1 MPWLKRYQP
10 SIDWMRMKI
19 SVDKSRDID
28 LCCTTT
34 DEVVWVYTSVEEI
47 PDGPCDIAV
56 CDGPPCSQA
65 VPILKK
71 MNGGGAVRRQKKT
84 VSFAID
90 DEKVRDGVDKSEW
103 KRNKHPSQ
111 QDKKKKTSKRS
122 FSPRVLSTPDQGTS
136 GDDEGSVQAQ
146 DIPSEFVNIAV
157 YNEESDVDVIRHVK
171 IENPPSSVEELI
183 SLPSMSKKTLKRS
196 LAKGDMRGGVIRRNG
211 RRRLRNGR
219 KVRGAVVGALKYALA
234 REFEDIF
241 PDKVPDELPFGRG
254 IRHEIDVLPG
264 TKYCITR
271 QWPLPKEQVEAI
283 DEFLAQRAKA
293 GHVRESKSP
302 HCSPT
307 FCVKKATGGW
317 RIVHAFNKLND
328 ATIPVQ
334 TPVPRKDMIL
344 DGMVGSAVFS
354 AIDLKDGFYQI
365 RMREDDVPLT
375 AVSTPSGML
384 WEWLAMLQGLKN
396 APATFNRMVT
406 NILRPLRTFTPSY
419 FDDIFV
425 HSKATNGKSDVD
437 VHLDHLRQVFQ
448 VMRENKLYAN
458 LKKCMF
464 FAPEI
469 PVLGCFV
476 GKNGVRVN
484 PEKVK
489 AIDDWPVPQNV
500 KQLRQWLGLANYLHK
515 YTRNYAALVQPLTQL
530 LKKDVE
536 WKWSRDHQ
544 TAFGGVKRSLREAP
558 VLALPD
564 HDKPF
569 HVVYDASD
577 YAIGCALMQHDDE
590 SHERVVSYQS
600 RQLRPAERNYP
611 VHDKELLAMKY
622 SLVKFRVYLLG
633 EERFAIYTDHASL
646 RTAVKTPHLSQGM
659 ARWFSFFAEYNFVV
673 HYKPG
678 KTNILADA
686 LSRRPDYD
694 PKTKSEDTDGACR
707 LCEDVQ
713 AIAVQATTTA
723 REEIVGG
730 YKSDETC
737 QDLLKY
743 FKDPSDKA
751 LQGLPSRTRSR
762 VYRFRVHNRL
772 LYYAVEQGDTARI
785 VVPNDEGLRH
795 RLLYEYHD
803 SPSGGHLGREK
814 TFLSLS
820 RDYYWPH
827 MYKWVRK
834 YVRTCEICQR
844 VKPSGSTQAPLRSLA
859 VPSDSWKSVSMD
871 FIFGLPRDTHGRNGI
886 LVFVDRFSKMVH
898 LVPVSDKIS
907 AEKTAKVFVDVVFR
921 LHGLPVEIVSDRDT
935 RFTSK
940 FWRAL
945 FGLLDTKLSMSTAA
959 HPETDGQTERVN
971 RVLEDVLRSYAT
983 SFKEWSEFLPLA
995 EFALNN
1001 STHVSTGHSPFY
1013 VNYGIHPRVPASI
1026 MGEVSTLSGGGTPA
1040 HGNKPKSSY
1049 DLNAATELKAN
1060 FDSMKPLDDL
1070 TSREEQQVDDFIVR
1084 RQAVVRFVRDAIAKA
1099 QDLQKEQAD
1108 KSGRKNKQVYKIN
1121 DLVLLSTANLP
1132 EHAVSNLGSS
1142 KLLPRF
1148 IGPFKVVKC
1157 NGDAYTLDIPT
1168 RMRLHPTF
1176 YVGRLKPYL
1185 PSGSADPTRSSASDR
1200 ADREASPLDCEE
1212 QTAHRSGDSSRR
1224 TGVAGRRRIGP
1235 SLTPTLEDENGTH
1248 HEVPRE
1254 PNLPLPQSAK
1264 GDREPTHETSRSSGV
1279 EQVRPEPVGTIP
1291 RNGTPKP
1298 NTGQNLLSGRRSST
1312 PAQRQ
1317 GSRDSRSIPQASNN
1331 AAAKPRF
1338 VHDEHSSTSRV
1349 AQSFSRS
1356 APPPLLDSQ
1365 GEHRWVVESIVDHE
1379 DRPTH
1384 RRGKKQF
1391 NHQRFYR
1398 VRWRGYPPSSD
1409 TWEPRQTLESDVPDV
1424 DPLGFIL
1431 LKSSF
1436 LPPSREIASSGAS
1449 VCAVFEGLFGTAPSY
1464 MALEDPPEDAS
1475 EVVTLPIMSQKRF
1488 MKELHRGTLEQI
1500 CYIAPQ
1506 ESSNAESAVQRHPLD
1521 ECFLASSSVMDTDVL
1536 DEPTKK
1542 ERFQAQGWESLKDS
1556 PFYGLLKEYEDVF
1569 PEEVPSRLPTDK
1581 GVRHEIDLKP
1591 GAKYCVTR
1599 QWPLPREQVKVI
1611 DEFFEAR
1618 RKAGQV
1624 RESNSPHC
1632 SPTFCVKKAT
1642 GGWRIVH
1649 AFSKLNAVTIL
1660 AQTPTL
1666 RKDVITDSTQGST
1679 IFSTIDLRDGF
1690 YQILMREKDI
1700 PLTAVRTPSGMLW
1713 ERLVMPQGLTN
1724 APATFNRCVTQL
1736 LRPVRGFAP
1745 SYFDDV
1751 FIHSRASDAAS
1762 DVEVHKEHLRQLLDL
1777 MRKYKLYAN
1786 IQKCMFGV
1794 DEIPVLGCFVGKNG
1808 VRPDPEKIKAIN
1820 DWPVPTSQKDL
1831 RKFLGL
1837 ATYLHKYSQNYAGI
1851 IRPLSSLLKK
1861 DVDWKWSDECQGA
1874 FVKVKRSLMEAPVLA
1889 IADHERPF
1897 YVVCDA
1903 SDFAIGCTLMQR
1915 DDADRERVIC
1925 CQSRQL
1931 KPAERNYPVHGKEL
1945 LAMKYT
1951 LTKFRVYLLG
1961 NPSDK
1966 SLKALDPAQRAR
1978 LHRYELHNDVLYYR
1992 TDDSDAPCT
2001 VVPNDSDLRN
2011 RVLFEYHD
2019 APFRGHPGREKTCLA
2034 LSRDFYWSH
2043 QYKRVRKYVRACE
2056 VCQRVKPAPVTNAP
2070 LRSLP
2075 VPADCWKSVSM
2086 DFIFGLPA
2094 DSSKKTG
2101 ILAIVDRF
2109 SKMIHLSA
2117 VPASVTAKQT
2127 AQIFLDSVFRLHGM
2141 PTEIVSD
2148 RDPRFTAAF

>member
-1 MPWLKRYQP
+1 MQIFSQVLKSSFLPPSREIASSGTSHFERSFQRPSEVKRFDDAALSTPRIPVQDPASILVWNMDTTGTPLGPAVPETVELTIEGFPHLSSHEWMALERMRDVIGEAAVVSLLRSASPEDQKSAVVSFMHHEIMSSRKQVATPVSSIRTVPLKLDVSPYDHFETELKKAFEPPQSEFRARAEFLKLRQGRFDLHSYAQRARYLVSSIVDEPIDVPTQVVTFVTGLNDGPIRNQLFREYPKTLDEAIERAMQEEFSIKQAKFHGFASRPMRQSNVAHDGPEPMDISYISTPGNECPRNDGKCFRCGKPGHIARNCKPRPFLRSSVRAVTWAKKREWTVGEGSPTGQEKRTVDVVETQDSGPYVHQAHAVSTMSEKSVSQTSSLIIHRVHVDGIATPLRALVDTGASNNFVRNEVIVRHDVFVPDANEEKTMIVRLANGPTVKMPKRVVRLAIKCEDFRGEDEFILLDLDDKFDIILGMPWLKRYQP
-10 SIDWMRMKI
+10 SIDWMKMKI
-19 SVDKSRDID
+19 SVAKSRDVD

-56 CDGPPCSQA
+56 CDGPPCSQV

-103 KRNKHPSQ
+103 KRNRHPSQ

-122 FSPRVLSTPDQGTS
+122 FSSRVLSTPDQGTS

-157 YNEESDVDVIRHVK
+157 YSEEGGVDVIRHVK

-183 SLPSMSKKTLKRS
+183 SLPPMSKKTLERS
-196 LAKGDMRGGVIRRNG
+196 LARGDIAQVCAIVEMVDEGFVNTASSADADV
-211 RRRLRNGR
+211 LDEKTR
-219 KVRGAVVGALKYALA
+219 KERFEEQSWDALKKNPVYALA
-234 REFEDIF
+234 REYEDIF
-241 PDKVPDELPFGRG
+241 PDKVPDELPFDRG
-254 IRHEIDVLPG
+254 IRREIDVLPG

-283 DEFLAQRAKA
+283 DEFFSQRAKA

-328 ATIPVQ
+328 ATIPAQ

-344 DGMVGSAVFS
+344 DGMVGSTVFS
-354 AIDLKDGFYQI
+354 AIDLKDGFYQF

-384 WEWLAMLQGLKN
+384 WEWLVMPQGLKN

-406 NILRPLRTFTPSY
+406 NVLRPLRTFAPSY
-419 FDDIFV
+419 LDDIFV
-425 HSKATNGKSDVD
+425 HSKTTNGKSDVD

-476 GKNGVRVN
+476 GKSGVRVD

-544 TAFGGVKRSLREAP
+544 TAFGEVKRSLREAP
-558 VLALPD
+558 VLALPN

-569 HVVYDASD
+569 HVVCDASD
-577 YAIGCALMQHDDE
+577 YAIGCALMQHDGE
-590 SHERVVSYQS
+590 GHERVVLYQS

-646 RTAVKTPHLSQGM
+646 RTAVKTPHLSQRM

-678 KTNILADA
+678 KTDILADA

-694 PKTKSEDTDGACR
+694 PKTKSGDTDGACR

-713 AIAVQATTTA
+713 AIAVRAATT
-723 REEIVGG
+723 
-730 YKSDETC
+730 
-737 QDLLKY
+737 DLLKY

-762 VYRFRVHNRL
+762 VHRFRVHNGL
-772 LYYAVEQGDTARI
+772 LYYAVEQGDTARV

-871 FIFGLPRDTHGRNGI
+871 FIFGLPRDTRGRNGI

-898 LVPVSDKIS
+898 LAPVSDKIS

-959 HPETDGQTERVN
+959 HPETDGQTERVD

-1013 VNYGIHPRVPASI
+1013 VNYGIHPRMPASI

-1049 DLNAATELKAN
+1049 DLNAASELKAN

-1108 KSGRKNKQVYKIN
+1108 KSGRKNKQCPTWEAR
-1121 DLVLLSTANLP
+1121 SFCQ
-1132 EHAVSNLGSS
+1132 GSS
-1142 KLLPRF
+1142 
-1148 IGPFKVVKC
+1148 
-1157 NGDAYTLDIPT
+1157 D
-1168 RMRLHPTF
+1168 
-1176 YVGRLKPYL
+1176 
-1185 PSGSADPTRSSASDR
+1185 RSR
-1200 ADREASPLDCEE
+1200 
-1212 QTAHRSGDSSRR
+1212 
-1224 TGVAGRRRIGP
+1224 
-1235 SLTPTLEDENGTH
+1235 
-1248 HEVPRE
+1248 
-1254 PNLPLPQSAK
+1254 
-1264 GDREPTHETSRSSGV
+1264 
-1279 EQVRPEPVGTIP
+1279 
-1291 RNGTPKP
+1291 
-1298 NTGQNLLSGRRSST
+1298 
-1312 PAQRQ
+1312 
-1317 GSRDSRSIPQASNN
+1317 
-1331 AAAKPRF
+1331 
-1338 VHDEHSSTSRV
+1338 
-1349 AQSFSRS
+1349 
-1356 APPPLLDSQ
+1356 
-1365 GEHRWVVESIVDHE
+1365 
-1379 DRPTH
+1379 
-1384 RRGKKQF
+1384 
-1391 NHQRFYR
+1391 
-1398 VRWRGYPPSSD
+1398 
-1409 TWEPRQTLESDVPDV
+1409 
-1424 DPLGFIL
+1424 
-1431 LKSSF
+1431 
-1436 LPPSREIASSGAS
+1436 
-1449 VCAVFEGLFGTAPSY
+1449 
-1464 MALEDPPEDAS
+1464 
-1475 EVVTLPIMSQKRF
+1475 
-1488 MKELHRGTLEQI
+1488 
-1500 CYIAPQ
+1500 
-1506 ESSNAESAVQRHPLD
+1506 
-1521 ECFLASSSVMDTDVL
+1521 
-1536 DEPTKK
+1536 
-1542 ERFQAQGWESLKDS
+1542 
-1556 PFYGLLKEYEDVF
+1556 
-1569 PEEVPSRLPTDK
+1569 
-1581 GVRHEIDLKP
+1581 
-1591 GAKYCVTR
+1591 
-1599 QWPLPREQVKVI
+1599 
-1611 DEFFEAR
+1611 
-1618 RKAGQV
+1618 
-1624 RESNSPHC
+1624 
-1632 SPTFCVKKAT
+1632 
-1642 GGWRIVH
+1642 
-1649 AFSKLNAVTIL
+1649 
-1660 AQTPTL
+1660 
-1666 RKDVITDSTQGST
+1666 
-1679 IFSTIDLRDGF
+1679 
-1690 YQILMREKDI
+1690 
-1700 PLTAVRTPSGMLW
+1700 
-1713 ERLVMPQGLTN
+1713 
-1724 APATFNRCVTQL
+1724 
-1736 LRPVRGFAP
+1736 
-1745 SYFDDV
+1745 
-1751 FIHSRASDAAS
+1751 
-1762 DVEVHKEHLRQLLDL
+1762 
-1777 MRKYKLYAN
+1777 
-1786 IQKCMFGV
+1786 
-1794 DEIPVLGCFVGKNG
+1794 
-1808 VRPDPEKIKAIN
+1808 
-1820 DWPVPTSQKDL
+1820 
-1831 RKFLGL
+1831 
-1837 ATYLHKYSQNYAGI
+1837 
-1851 IRPLSSLLKK
+1851 
-1861 DVDWKWSDECQGA
+1861 
-1874 FVKVKRSLMEAPVLA
+1874 
-1889 IADHERPF
+1889 
-1897 YVVCDA
+1897 
-1903 SDFAIGCTLMQR
+1903 
-1915 DDADRERVIC
+1915 
-1925 CQSRQL
+1925 
-1931 KPAERNYPVHGKEL
+1931 
-1945 LAMKYT
+1945 
-1951 LTKFRVYLLG
+1951 
-1961 NPSDK
+1961 
-1966 SLKALDPAQRAR
+1966 
-1978 LHRYELHNDVLYYR
+1978 
-1992 TDDSDAPCT
+1992 
-2001 VVPNDSDLRN
+2001 
-2011 RVLFEYHD
+2011 
-2019 APFRGHPGREKTCLA
+2019 
-2034 LSRDFYWSH
+2034 
-2043 QYKRVRKYVRACE
+2043 
-2056 VCQRVKPAPVTNAP
+2056 
-2070 LRSLP
+2070 
-2075 VPADCWKSVSM
+2075 
-2086 DFIFGLPA
+2086 
-2094 DSSKKTG
+2094 
-2101 ILAIVDRF
+2101 
-2109 SKMIHLSA
+2109 
-2117 VPASVTAKQT
+2117 
-2127 AQIFLDSVFRLHGM
+2127 
-2141 PTEIVSD
+2141 
-2148 RDPRFTAAF
+2148 

>member
-1 MPWLKRYQP
+1 MLQCNP
-10 SIDWMRMKI
+10 
-19 SVDKSRDID
+19 V
-28 LCCTTT
+28 T
-34 DEVVWVYTSVEEI
+34 
-47 PDGPCDIAV
+47 
-56 CDGPPCSQA
+56 
-65 VPILKK
+65 
-71 MNGGGAVRRQKKT
+71 NGGGAVRRQKKT

-103 KRNKHPSQ
+103 KWNRHPSQ
-111 QDKKKKTSKRS
+111 QDKKTSKKS
-122 FSPRVLSTPDQGTS
+122 ISSRVLSTPDQGAS

-157 YNEESDVDVIRHVK
+157 YNEEGDVDVIRHVK

-183 SLPSMSKKTLKRS
+183 SLPSMSKKTLERS
-196 LAKGDMRGGVIRRNG
+196 LARGDIAQVCVIVEMVDEGFVNTASSADADV
-211 RRRLRNGR
+211 LDEKTR
-219 KVRGAVVGALKYALA
+219 KERFEEQSWDALKKNPVYALA

-241 PDKVPDELPFGRG
+241 PDKVPDELPFDRG

-271 QWPLPKEQVEAI
+271 RWPLPKEQVEAI
-283 DEFLAQRAKA
+283 DEFFAQRAKA

-317 RIVHAFNKLND
+317 RIAHAFNKLND
-328 ATIPVQ
+328 ATIPAQ

-344 DGMVGSAVFS
+344 DGMVGSTVFS

-384 WEWLAMLQGLKN
+384 WEWLVMPQGLKN

-406 NILRPLRTFTPSY
+406 NVLRPLRTFAPSY

-448 VMRENKLYAN
+448 VMCENKLYAN

-476 GKNGVRVN
+476 GKSGVRVD

-536 WKWSRDHQ
+536 WKWSKDHQ
-544 TAFGGVKRSLREAP
+544 TAFEEVKRSLREAP
-558 VLALPD
+558 VLALPN

-569 HVVYDASD
+569 HVVCDASD

-590 SHERVVSYQS
+590 GHERVVSYQS

-646 RTAVKTPHLSQGM
+646 RTAVKTPHLSQRM

-713 AIAVQATTTA
+713 AIAVRAATTV
-723 REEIVGG
+723 REEIVEG

-762 VYRFRVHNRL
+762 VHRFRVHNGL
-772 LYYAVEQGDTARI
+772 LYYAVEQGDTARV

-859 VPSDSWKSVSMD
+859 VPSESWKSVSMD

-886 LVFVDRFSKMVH
+886 LVLVDRFSKMVH
-898 LVPVSDKIS
+898 LAPVSDKIS

-983 SFKEWSEFLPLA
+983 SFKEWSEYLPLA
-995 EFALNN
+995 EFVLNN

-1049 DLNAATELKAN
+1049 DLNAASELKAN

-1070 TSREEQQVDDFIVR
+1070 TSREEQQVDDFVVR

-1185 PSGSADPTRSSASDR
+1185 PSGSADPTRSSANDR
-1200 ADREASPLDCEE
+1200 ADREVSPLDCEE

-1235 SLTPTLEDENGTH
+1235 SLPPTLEDENGTR

-1279 EQVRPEPVGTIP
+1279 EQVRPEPVGTVP

-1312 PAQRQ
+1312 HDRRQ
-1317 GSRDSRSIPQASNN
+1317 GSRDSRSVPQASNN
-1331 AAAKPRF
+1331 AAAMPRF
-1338 VHDEHSSTSRV
+1338 AHGEHSSTSRV

-1384 RRGKKQF
+1384 RRGKKRL
-1391 NHQRFYR
+1391 NHQRFNR

-1424 DPLGFIL
+1424 V
-1431 LKSSF
+1431 
-1436 LPPSREIASSGAS
+1436 R
-1449 VCAVFEGLFGTAPSY
+1449 SY
-1464 MALEDPPEDAS
+1464 E
-1475 EVVTLPIMSQKRF
+1475 
-1488 MKELHRGTLEQI
+1488 
-1500 CYIAPQ
+1500 
-1506 ESSNAESAVQRHPLD
+1506 N
-1521 ECFLASSSVMDTDVL
+1521 
-1536 DEPTKK
+1536 
-1542 ERFQAQGWESLKDS
+1542 
-1556 PFYGLLKEYEDVF
+1556 
-1569 PEEVPSRLPTDK
+1569 
-1581 GVRHEIDLKP
+1581 
-1591 GAKYCVTR
+1591 
-1599 QWPLPREQVKVI
+1599 
-1611 DEFFEAR
+1611 
-1618 RKAGQV
+1618 
-1624 RESNSPHC
+1624 
-1632 SPTFCVKKAT
+1632 
-1642 GGWRIVH
+1642 
-1649 AFSKLNAVTIL
+1649 
-1660 AQTPTL
+1660 
-1666 RKDVITDSTQGST
+1666 
-1679 IFSTIDLRDGF
+1679 
-1690 YQILMREKDI
+1690 
-1700 PLTAVRTPSGMLW
+1700 
-1713 ERLVMPQGLTN
+1713 
-1724 APATFNRCVTQL
+1724 
-1736 LRPVRGFAP
+1736 
-1745 SYFDDV
+1745 
-1751 FIHSRASDAAS
+1751 
-1762 DVEVHKEHLRQLLDL
+1762 
-1777 MRKYKLYAN
+1777 
-1786 IQKCMFGV
+1786 
-1794 DEIPVLGCFVGKNG
+1794 
-1808 VRPDPEKIKAIN
+1808 
-1820 DWPVPTSQKDL
+1820 
-1831 RKFLGL
+1831 
-1837 ATYLHKYSQNYAGI
+1837 
-1851 IRPLSSLLKK
+1851 
-1861 DVDWKWSDECQGA
+1861 
-1874 FVKVKRSLMEAPVLA
+1874 
-1889 IADHERPF
+1889 
-1897 YVVCDA
+1897 
-1903 SDFAIGCTLMQR
+1903 
-1915 DDADRERVIC
+1915 
-1925 CQSRQL
+1925 
-1931 KPAERNYPVHGKEL
+1931 
-1945 LAMKYT
+1945 
-1951 LTKFRVYLLG
+1951 
-1961 NPSDK
+1961 
-1966 SLKALDPAQRAR
+1966 
-1978 LHRYELHNDVLYYR
+1978 
-1992 TDDSDAPCT
+1992 
-2001 VVPNDSDLRN
+2001 
-2011 RVLFEYHD
+2011 
-2019 APFRGHPGREKTCLA
+2019 CL
-2034 LSRDFYWSH
+2034 
-2043 QYKRVRKYVRACE
+2043 
-2056 VCQRVKPAPVTNAP
+2056 
-2070 LRSLP
+2070 
-2075 VPADCWKSVSM
+2075 
-2086 DFIFGLPA
+2086 
-2094 DSSKKTG
+2094 
-2101 ILAIVDRF
+2101 
-2109 SKMIHLSA
+2109 
-2117 VPASVTAKQT
+2117 
-2127 AQIFLDSVFRLHGM
+2127 
-2141 PTEIVSD
+2141 
-2148 RDPRFTAAF
+2148 

>member
-1 MPWLKRYQP
+1 MSNLAGRAKSWAYGKRLAGLNCFSSYDHFKTELKKAFEPPQSRFDLHSYAQRARYLVSSIVDEPIDVPTQVVTFMTGLNNGPIRNQLFREYPKTLDEAIERAMQEEFSIKQAKFHGFASRPMRQSNVAHDGPEPMDISYISTPGNERPRNDGKCFRCGKPGHIARNCEVSLPGRQTTQGARSNNHDRSYGLGAGPPTGPEKRTVDVVETQDSGPYVHQAYAVSTMSEKSVSQTSSLIVHRVHVDGIATPLRALVDTGASDNFVRNEVIVRHGVFVPDANEEKTMIVRLANGSTVKMLKRVVRLAIKCEDFRGEDEFILLDLDDKSDIILGMPWLKRYQP
-10 SIDWMRMKI
+10 SIDWMNMKI
-19 SVDKSRDID
+19 SVDKSRDVD

-56 CDGPPCSQA
+56 CDGPPCSQV
-65 VPILKK
+65 VPILKET
-71 MNGGGAVRRQKKT
+71 NGGGAVRRQKKT

-90 DEKVRDGVDKSEW
+90 DDKVRDGVDKSGW
-103 KRNKHPSQ
+103 KWNRHPSQ
-111 QDKKKKTSKRS
+111 DKKTSKKS
-122 FSPRVLSTPDQGTS
+122 VSSRVLSTPDQGAS

-157 YNEESDVDVIRHVK
+157 YNEEGDVDVIRHMK

-183 SLPSMSKKTLKRS
+183 SLPSMSKKTLERS
-196 LAKGDMRGGVIRRNG
+196 LARGDIAQVCVIVEMVDEGFVNTASSADADV
-211 RRRLRNGR
+211 LDEKTR
-219 KVRGAVVGALKYALA
+219 KERFEEQSWDALKKNPVYALA
-234 REFEDIF
+234 REYEDIF
-241 PDKVPDELPFGRG
+241 PDKVPDELPFDRG

-264 TKYCITR
+264 TKYCIAR

-283 DEFLAQRAKA
+283 DEFFAQRAKA

-307 FCVKKATGGW
+307 FCAKKATGGW

-328 ATIPVQ
+328 ATIPTQ
-334 TPVPRKDMIL
+334 TPVPHKDMIL
-344 DGMVGSAVFS
+344 DGMVGSTVFS
-354 AIDLKDGFYQI
+354 AVDLRDGFYQI
-365 RMREDDVPLT
+365 RMCEDDVPLT
-375 AVSTPSGML
+375 AVSTPSGTL
-384 WEWLAMLQGLKN
+384 WEWLVMPQGLKN
-396 APATFNRMVT
+396 ASATFNRMVT
-406 NILRPLRTFTPSY
+406 NVLRPLRTFAPSY

-425 HSKATNGKSDVD
+425 HSKTTNGKSDVD

-476 GKNGVRVN
+476 GKSGVRVD

-489 AIDDWPVPQNV
+489 AIDDWPVPKNV

-536 WKWSRDHQ
+536 WKWSKDHE
-544 TAFGGVKRSLREAP
+544 TAFAEVKRSLREAP
-558 VLALPD
+558 VLALPN

-569 HVVYDASD
+569 HVVCDASD

-590 SHERVVSYQS
+590 GHERVVSYQS

-646 RTAVKTPHLSQGM
+646 RTAVKTPHLPQRM

-713 AIAVQATTTA
+713 AIAVQATTTV
-723 REEIVGG
+723 REEIVEG

-762 VYRFRVHNRL
+762 VHRFRVHNGL
-772 LYYAVEQGDTARI
+772 LYYAVEQGDTARV

-859 VPSDSWKSVSMD
+859 VPSESWKSVSMD

-898 LVPVSDKIS
+898 LAPVSDKIS

-921 LHGLPVEIVSDRDT
+921 LHGPPVEIVSDRDT

-1013 VNYGIHPRVPASI
+1013 VNYGIRPRVPASI
-1026 MGEVSTLSGGGTPA
+1026 MGEVSTSSGGGTPA

-1049 DLNAATELKAN
+1049 DLNAASELKAN

-1142 KLLPRF
+1142 KLLPRHTDTHAST
-1148 IGPFKVVKC
+1148 PDVLC
-1157 NGDAYTLDIPT
+1157 WQTEA
-1168 RMRLHPTF
+1168 
-1176 YVGRLKPYL
+1176 L
-1185 PSGSADPTRSSASDR
+1185 PSKWICGSYEIFRKRSS
-1200 ADREASPLDCEE
+1200 
-1212 QTAHRSGDSSRR
+1212 
-1224 TGVAGRRRIGP
+1224 
-1235 SLTPTLEDENGTH
+1235 
-1248 HEVPRE
+1248 
-1254 PNLPLPQSAK
+1254 
-1264 GDREPTHETSRSSGV
+1264 
-1279 EQVRPEPVGTIP
+1279 
-1291 RNGTPKP
+1291 
-1298 NTGQNLLSGRRSST
+1298 
-1312 PAQRQ
+1312 
-1317 GSRDSRSIPQASNN
+1317 
-1331 AAAKPRF
+1331 
-1338 VHDEHSSTSRV
+1338 
-1349 AQSFSRS
+1349 
-1356 APPPLLDSQ
+1356 
-1365 GEHRWVVESIVDHE
+1365 
-1379 DRPTH
+1379 
-1384 RRGKKQF
+1384 
-1391 NHQRFYR
+1391 
-1398 VRWRGYPPSSD
+1398 
-1409 TWEPRQTLESDVPDV
+1409 
-1424 DPLGFIL
+1424 
-1431 LKSSF
+1431 
-1436 LPPSREIASSGAS
+1436 
-1449 VCAVFEGLFGTAPSY
+1449 
-1464 MALEDPPEDAS
+1464 
-1475 EVVTLPIMSQKRF
+1475 
-1488 MKELHRGTLEQI
+1488 
-1500 CYIAPQ
+1500 
-1506 ESSNAESAVQRHPLD
+1506 
-1521 ECFLASSSVMDTDVL
+1521 
-1536 DEPTKK
+1536 
-1542 ERFQAQGWESLKDS
+1542 
-1556 PFYGLLKEYEDVF
+1556 
-1569 PEEVPSRLPTDK
+1569 
-1581 GVRHEIDLKP
+1581 
-1591 GAKYCVTR
+1591 
-1599 QWPLPREQVKVI
+1599 
-1611 DEFFEAR
+1611 
-1618 RKAGQV
+1618 
-1624 RESNSPHC
+1624 
-1632 SPTFCVKKAT
+1632 
-1642 GGWRIVH
+1642 
-1649 AFSKLNAVTIL
+1649 
-1660 AQTPTL
+1660 
-1666 RKDVITDSTQGST
+1666 
-1679 IFSTIDLRDGF
+1679 
-1690 YQILMREKDI
+1690 
-1700 PLTAVRTPSGMLW
+1700 
-1713 ERLVMPQGLTN
+1713 
-1724 APATFNRCVTQL
+1724 
-1736 LRPVRGFAP
+1736 
-1745 SYFDDV
+1745 
-1751 FIHSRASDAAS
+1751 
-1762 DVEVHKEHLRQLLDL
+1762 
-1777 MRKYKLYAN
+1777 
-1786 IQKCMFGV
+1786 
-1794 DEIPVLGCFVGKNG
+1794 
-1808 VRPDPEKIKAIN
+1808 
-1820 DWPVPTSQKDL
+1820 
-1831 RKFLGL
+1831 
-1837 ATYLHKYSQNYAGI
+1837 
-1851 IRPLSSLLKK
+1851 
-1861 DVDWKWSDECQGA
+1861 WS
-1874 FVKVKRSLMEAPVLA
+1874 
-1889 IADHERPF
+1889 
-1897 YVVCDA
+1897 
-1903 SDFAIGCTLMQR
+1903 
-1915 DDADRERVIC
+1915 
-1925 CQSRQL
+1925 
-1931 KPAERNYPVHGKEL
+1931 
-1945 LAMKYT
+1945 
-1951 LTKFRVYLLG
+1951 
-1961 NPSDK
+1961 
-1966 SLKALDPAQRAR
+1966 
-1978 LHRYELHNDVLYYR
+1978 
-1992 TDDSDAPCT
+1992 
-2001 VVPNDSDLRN
+2001 
-2011 RVLFEYHD
+2011 
-2019 APFRGHPGREKTCLA
+2019 
-2034 LSRDFYWSH
+2034 
-2043 QYKRVRKYVRACE
+2043 
-2056 VCQRVKPAPVTNAP
+2056 
-2070 LRSLP
+2070 
-2075 VPADCWKSVSM
+2075 
-2086 DFIFGLPA
+2086 
-2094 DSSKKTG
+2094 
-2101 ILAIVDRF
+2101 
-2109 SKMIHLSA
+2109 
-2117 VPASVTAKQT
+2117 
-2127 AQIFLDSVFRLHGM
+2127 
-2141 PTEIVSD
+2141 
-2148 RDPRFTAAF
+2148 

>member
-1 MPWLKRYQP
+1 MDATGTPLGPAVPETVELTIEGFPHLSSHEWMALERMRDVIGEAAVVSLLRSASPEDQKSAVVSFMHHEIMSSRKQVATPVSSLRTVPLKLDVSPYRGGENEPLSRWFVELDAAIAARQLRDPSQQVLFAMSNLVGRAKSWAYGKRLADLNCFPSYEDFKAELKAAFEPPQSEFRARAEFLKLRQGRFDLHSYAQRARYLVSSIVDEPIDVPTQVVTLMTGLNDGPIRNQLFREHPKTLDEAIERAMQEEFSIKQAKFHGFASRPMRQSNIAHDGPEPMDISYISTPGNERPRNDGKCFRCGKPGHIARNCKVSLPGRQTTQGARSNNHDRSYGRRFERSPGPKNGKGQEDNDCPIGKWVNCEDAEGVVRLAIKCEDFRGEGEFILLDLDDKFDIILGMPWLKRYQP
-10 SIDWMRMKI
+10 SIDWMNMKI
-19 SVDKSRDID
+19 SVGKSRDVD

-56 CDGPPCSQA
+56 CDGPQCSQA
-65 VPILKK
+65 VPILKTT
-71 MNGGGAVRRQKKT
+71 NGGGAVRRQKKT

-90 DEKVRDGVDKSEW
+90 DDKVRDGVDKSEW

-111 QDKKKKTSKRS
+111 DKKKKTSKRS
-122 FSPRVLSTPDQGTS
+122 FSSRVLSSPDQGAS

-146 DIPSEFVNIAV
+146 DIPSEFVDIAV
-157 YNEESDVDVIRHVK
+157 YNEEGDVDVIRHVK

-183 SLPSMSKKTLKRS
+183 SLPSMSKKTLERS
-196 LAKGDMRGGVIRRNG
+196 L
-211 RRRLRNGR
+211 
-219 KVRGAVVGALKYALA
+219 VRGDIAQVADADVLDEKTRKERSEEQSWDSLKKNPVYALA
-234 REFEDIF
+234 REYEDIF
-241 PDKVPDELPFGRG
+241 PDKVPDELPFDRG

-283 DEFLAQRAKA
+283 DELFAQRAKA

-317 RIVHAFNKLND
+317 RIAHAFNKLND
-328 ATIPVQ
+328 ATIPAQ

-344 DGMVGSAVFS
+344 DGMVGSTVFS

-384 WEWLAMLQGLKN
+384 WEWLVMPQGLKN

-406 NILRPLRTFTPSY
+406 NVLRPLRTFAPSY

-437 VHLDHLRQVFQ
+437 VHLDHLRRVFQ

-476 GKNGVRVN
+476 GKNGVRVD

-536 WKWSRDHQ
+536 WKWSKDHQ
-544 TAFGGVKRSLREAP
+544 TAFEEVKRSLREAP
-558 VLALPD
+558 VLALPNR
-564 HDKPF
+564 DKPF
-569 HVVYDASD
+569 HVVCDASD

-590 SHERVVSYQS
+590 GHERVVSYQS

-646 RTAVKTPHLSQGM
+646 RTAVKTPHLSQRM

-713 AIAVQATTTA
+713 AIAVRAATTV
-723 REEIVGG
+723 REEIVEG

-737 QDLLKY
+737 RDLLKY

-762 VYRFRVHNRL
+762 VHRFRVHNRL
-772 LYYAVEQGDTARI
+772 LYYAVEQGDTARV

-795 RLLYEYHD
+795 RLLYEYHG

-820 RDYYWPH
+820 RDYYWPR

-898 LVPVSDKIS
+898 LAPVSDKIS
-907 AEKTAKVFVDVVFR
+907 AEKTAKIFVDVVFR

-1049 DLNAATELKAN
+1049 DLNAASELKAN

-1070 TSREEQQVDDFIVR
+1070 TSREEQQVDDFVVR

-1108 KSGRKNKQVYKIN
+1108 KSGRKNKQCPTWEAP
-1121 DLVLLSTANLP
+1121 SFCQ
-1132 EHAVSNLGSS
+1132 GSS
-1142 KLLPRF
+1142 
-1148 IGPFKVVKC
+1148 
-1157 NGDAYTLDIPT
+1157 D
-1168 RMRLHPTF
+1168 
-1176 YVGRLKPYL
+1176 
-1185 PSGSADPTRSSASDR
+1185 RSR
-1200 ADREASPLDCEE
+1200 
-1212 QTAHRSGDSSRR
+1212 
-1224 TGVAGRRRIGP
+1224 
-1235 SLTPTLEDENGTH
+1235 
-1248 HEVPRE
+1248 
-1254 PNLPLPQSAK
+1254 
-1264 GDREPTHETSRSSGV
+1264 
-1279 EQVRPEPVGTIP
+1279 
-1291 RNGTPKP
+1291 
-1298 NTGQNLLSGRRSST
+1298 
-1312 PAQRQ
+1312 
-1317 GSRDSRSIPQASNN
+1317 
-1331 AAAKPRF
+1331 
-1338 VHDEHSSTSRV
+1338 
-1349 AQSFSRS
+1349 
-1356 APPPLLDSQ
+1356 
-1365 GEHRWVVESIVDHE
+1365 
-1379 DRPTH
+1379 
-1384 RRGKKQF
+1384 
-1391 NHQRFYR
+1391 
-1398 VRWRGYPPSSD
+1398 
-1409 TWEPRQTLESDVPDV
+1409 
-1424 DPLGFIL
+1424 
-1431 LKSSF
+1431 
-1436 LPPSREIASSGAS
+1436 
-1449 VCAVFEGLFGTAPSY
+1449 
-1464 MALEDPPEDAS
+1464 
-1475 EVVTLPIMSQKRF
+1475 
-1488 MKELHRGTLEQI
+1488 
-1500 CYIAPQ
+1500 
-1506 ESSNAESAVQRHPLD
+1506 
-1521 ECFLASSSVMDTDVL
+1521 
-1536 DEPTKK
+1536 
-1542 ERFQAQGWESLKDS
+1542 
-1556 PFYGLLKEYEDVF
+1556 
-1569 PEEVPSRLPTDK
+1569 
-1581 GVRHEIDLKP
+1581 
-1591 GAKYCVTR
+1591 
-1599 QWPLPREQVKVI
+1599 
-1611 DEFFEAR
+1611 
-1618 RKAGQV
+1618 
-1624 RESNSPHC
+1624 
-1632 SPTFCVKKAT
+1632 
-1642 GGWRIVH
+1642 
-1649 AFSKLNAVTIL
+1649 
-1660 AQTPTL
+1660 
-1666 RKDVITDSTQGST
+1666 
-1679 IFSTIDLRDGF
+1679 
-1690 YQILMREKDI
+1690 
-1700 PLTAVRTPSGMLW
+1700 
-1713 ERLVMPQGLTN
+1713 
-1724 APATFNRCVTQL
+1724 
-1736 LRPVRGFAP
+1736 
-1745 SYFDDV
+1745 
-1751 FIHSRASDAAS
+1751 
-1762 DVEVHKEHLRQLLDL
+1762 
-1777 MRKYKLYAN
+1777 
-1786 IQKCMFGV
+1786 
-1794 DEIPVLGCFVGKNG
+1794 
-1808 VRPDPEKIKAIN
+1808 
-1820 DWPVPTSQKDL
+1820 
-1831 RKFLGL
+1831 
-1837 ATYLHKYSQNYAGI
+1837 
-1851 IRPLSSLLKK
+1851 
-1861 DVDWKWSDECQGA
+1861 
-1874 FVKVKRSLMEAPVLA
+1874 
-1889 IADHERPF
+1889 
-1897 YVVCDA
+1897 
-1903 SDFAIGCTLMQR
+1903 
-1915 DDADRERVIC
+1915 
-1925 CQSRQL
+1925 
-1931 KPAERNYPVHGKEL
+1931 
-1945 LAMKYT
+1945 
-1951 LTKFRVYLLG
+1951 
-1961 NPSDK
+1961 
-1966 SLKALDPAQRAR
+1966 
-1978 LHRYELHNDVLYYR
+1978 
-1992 TDDSDAPCT
+1992 
-2001 VVPNDSDLRN
+2001 
-2011 RVLFEYHD
+2011 
-2019 APFRGHPGREKTCLA
+2019 
-2034 LSRDFYWSH
+2034 
-2043 QYKRVRKYVRACE
+2043 
-2056 VCQRVKPAPVTNAP
+2056 
-2070 LRSLP
+2070 
-2075 VPADCWKSVSM
+2075 
-2086 DFIFGLPA
+2086 
-2094 DSSKKTG
+2094 
-2101 ILAIVDRF
+2101 
-2109 SKMIHLSA
+2109 
-2117 VPASVTAKQT
+2117 
-2127 AQIFLDSVFRLHGM
+2127 
-2141 PTEIVSD
+2141 
-2148 RDPRFTAAF
+2148 